1 MDFTAGRFFY
11 YFSWSFWS
19 LFYDLDFSFSSIG
32 EFIVCC
38 SCLDFVF
45 LQAAAKSCSM
55 YFLCPGMKM
64 DSFVETANNIMEDTM
79 PLR

>member
-1 MDFTAGRFFY
+1 MYNDGLHCRTVFSLLFVELLVINFY
-11 YFSWSFWS
+11 E
-19 LFYDLDFSFSSIG
+19 LNFSFSSVG

-55 YFLCPGMKM
+55 YL
-64 DSFVETANNIMEDTM
+64 SAQV
-79 PLR
+79 

>member
-1 MDFTAGRFFY
+1 MYNDGLHCRTVFH
-11 YFSWSFWS
+11 YFSWSCWS
-19 LFYDLDFSFSSIG
+19 LFYELDFSFSSVG

-55 YFLCPGMKM
+55 YL
-64 DSFVETANNIMEDTM
+64 SAQV
-79 PLR
+79 